1 LSGEP
6 ATVALCHC
14 THCQR
19 QSGSVFSTNLVLAE
33 ADYAQTGETA
43 MFQDTGGSGQ
53 PVYRYFCGTCGSPIV
68 TRIPS
73 MPGVVL
79 LKAGTLDDLTGL
91 QPVVEVFADH
101 AAEWVAP
108 VSGASR
114 FGQTP

>member
-1 LSGEP
+1 
-6 ATVALCHC
+6 
-14 THCQR
+14 
-19 QSGSVFSTNLVLAE
+19 
-33 ADYAQTGETA
+33 
-43 MFQDTGGSGQ
+43 
-53 PVYRYFCGTCGSPIV
+53 
-68 TRIPS
+68 